1 MKNIKTPVLAF
12 FYTFFR
18 SKIHWL
24 VNILDFV
31 TLDTLDVSITLG
43 VENGYKSK
51 TRASA
56 RAYD

>member
-1 MKNIKTPVLAF
+1 
-12 FYTFFR
+12 
-18 SKIHWL
+18 L